1 MNLKMK
7 GGKVIIDGREFTG
20 TSFNID
26 GNKVIVDGVQVDGEL
41 VGDINIQVFGNVE
54 SINNTSGAVT
64 VNGDAGPVRTVSGS
78 VSVSGSSL
86 DINTVSGSVT
96 AKACG
101 NVRTVSGAINN
112 K

>member
-26 GNKVIVDGVQVDGEL
+26 GNKVVIDGVQVDGEL
-41 VGDINIQVFGNVE
+41 VGDVNIQVFGSVE
-54 SINNTSGAVT
+54 SISNTSGSV
-64 VNGDAGPVRTVSGS
+64 TVSGDSGTIKTISGS
-78 VSVSGSSL
+78 VCVSGNSL

-96 AKACG
+96 AKACR
-101 NVRTVSGAINN
+101 NVKTVSGAINN